1 MMGHLIIEKALNE
14 VYQWEMSEMESLPN
28 HKFSLRF
35 RRKMKMML
43 RESNAPKNRTLVN
56 NSAKV
61 FQREKT
67 FRLALV
73 AVLLM
78 AFLTACAATVRYVY
92 DRFVR
97 EEHATYS
104 MMMSIEDEDAPTEIL
119 EKYDI
124 GRDMSGYERIVWD
137 DDAIDRW
144 IEYTKG
150 DRYVSICQSLKSNY
164 NVRLNTENA
173 IVTEGTVHGNQAI
186 CIKLDEKVENGYEII
201 WDDGS
206 YIIEVWG
213 NLSEEEM
220 MEIANSVCVEKK

>member
-1 MMGHLIIEKALNE
+1 
-14 VYQWEMSEMESLPN
+14 
-28 HKFSLRF
+28 
-35 RRKMKMML
+35 ML

-61 FQREKT
+61 FQRKKT

-92 DRFVR
+92 DRFIR

-124 GRDMSGYERIVWD
+124 GCDMSGYERNVVE

-144 IEYTKG
+144 IEYRKCHSY
-150 DRYVSICQSLKSNY
+150 R
-164 NVRLNTENA
+164 
-173 IVTEGTVHGNQAI
+173 
-186 CIKLDEKVENGYEII
+186 GYCS
-201 WDDGS
+201 W
-206 YIIEVWG
+206 
-213 NLSEEEM
+213 
-220 MEIANSVCVEKK
+220 